1 MASKKS
7 GGMSFEKMLEE
18 CFTPHSLV
26 HILMGVGV
34 GMIVLSFV
42 PSLMNNA
49 LVLGV
54 LVVVVGFLAD
64 WMIQKKG

>member
-7 GGMSFEKMLEE
+7 GIGFEKMLEE

-34 GMIVLSFV
+34 GLIVVSFV
-42 PSLMNNA
+42 PSLLNNA
-49 LVLGV
+49 LMLGA

>member
-7 GGMSFEKMLEE
+7 GVSFEKMLEE

-26 HILMGVGV
+26 HLLMGIGV
-34 GMIVLSFV
+34 GLIVVSFV
-42 PSLMNNA
+42 PSLLNNA
-49 LVLGV
+49 LMLGV

-64 WMIQKKG
+64 FLIQKKG